1 MFANVL
7 AVCVHLCAAHRDDR
21 KPRVALYRYFVR
33 DFLSSVV
40 QYDDVMSA
48 WRPGAWM
55 TGAAIDAFLMWLV
68 EYEVPAYAGVQG
80 DKASSHAAE
89 KGMVCGHTVYLPTH
103 FAAYIQASKKSQGLS
118 IYSLIQAPRLQAP
131 GYLQALEE
139 AEHLLMIWNV
149 SKVCASSSNIPMTH
163 SCLNLSSLRC
173 TGLA

>member
-7 AVCVHLCAAHRDDR
+7 AVCVHLCAAHRDDSKR
-21 KPRVALYRYFVR
+21 RVALYRYYVR

-40 QYDDVMSA
+40 EYDDVMSA
-48 WRPGAWM
+48 WQHGSWM

-80 DKASSHAAE
+80 DKAASYAAE
-89 KGMVCGHTVYLPTH
+89 NNLVCMQRHAHTVYLPTH

-118 IYSLIQAPRLQAP
+118 VYSLIQAPRLQAP

-149 SKVCASSSNIPMTH
+149 SKVCASSSNIPMTPTH
-163 SCLNLSSLRC
+163 
-173 TGLA
+173 A